1 MVPSNKT
8 FTIQYDDNDF
18 VTSRIKKS
26 LPTKKYISY
35 DNQKYSNLHD
45 IEWYLGLVQMIETKK
60 NYLVAQK
67 LNG

>member
-26 LPTKKYISY
+26 LSTKKYISY
-35 DNQKYSNLHD
+35 DNQKYSNLHN
-45 IEWYLGLVQMIETKK
+45 IE
-60 NYLVAQK
+60 
-67 LNG
+67 